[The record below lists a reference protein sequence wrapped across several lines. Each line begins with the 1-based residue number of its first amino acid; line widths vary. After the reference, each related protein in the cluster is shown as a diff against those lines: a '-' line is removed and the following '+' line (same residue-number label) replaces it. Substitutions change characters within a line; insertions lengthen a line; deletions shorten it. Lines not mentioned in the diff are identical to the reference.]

1 MTPTRP
7 GSADW
12 PLPGRLRVA
21 IVAANTFEYESRLL
35 KTAQTLAG
43 DGHRVTVVAFAGPGL
58 PATASLGDRI
68 ELRRIELDRRIGE
81 GLRPLPG
88 PIRSVVL
95 RAVGLAAARLPCRR
109 RSRAAPTGSVPR
121 SGAVSRSSRRS
132 GAAAPGPGRL
142 RPRRPTRTSSMRRP

>member
-7 GSADW
+7 GSADG
-12 PLPGRLRVA
+12 PPPGRLRVA

-35 KTAQTLAG
+35 KTAQTLAD

-58 PATASLGDRI
+58 PAAVSLGDRI

-88 PIRSVVL
+88 PVRSAVL
-95 RAVGLAAARLPCRR
+95 RAVGLAPDATALPTAIRTV
-109 RSRAAPTGSVPR
+109 PTGSAPR
-121 SGAVSRSSRRS
+121 SGAVSRSWRRS
-132 GAAAPGPGRL
+132 VGAAPGPGRW